1 MSVAIPGIASHV
13 VFNAIKI
20 MTAITWA
27 TALYAAPLDAQGL
40 IALLATLLAKE
51 KINEEHIVISAESV

>member
-51 KINEEHIVISAESV
+51 